1 MRLCRSYREALQRQV
16 RELQGEVRHMYML
29 CRDSSCRAYRLVI
42 SVEPEGKPGLGLS
55 ALSAAGH
62 VRPILLEFAVHMTCC
77 LWAYRCIVCIPRAT
91 AAYRVA
97 IEVVSL

>member
-29 CRDSSCRAYRLVI
+29 CRDFSCRAYRLVI

-55 ALSAAGH
+55 ALSTAGLIALH
-62 VRPILLEFAVHMTCC
+62 FASRSQRV
-77 LWAYRCIVCIPRAT
+77 YRAS
-91 AAYRVA
+91 RV
-97 IEVVSL
+97 